1 VITTNIHGVKS
12 VRLVRIEYGDFVEHK
27 FVFET
32 GDGDVVISGFAPA
45 ALEVEILPTRS
56 TLIAN
61 VQGAA
66 P

>member
-1 VITTNIHGVKS
+1 VITANIHGVKA

-45 ALEVEILPTRS
+45 AMDVEILPTRS
-56 TLIAN
+56 TLIDST
-61 VQGAA
+61 GAA
-66 P
+66 S

>member
-1 VITTNIHGVKS
+1 MITANIHGVKA

-32 GDGDVVISGFAPA
+32 RDGDVVISGFAPA

-61 VQGAA
+61 IQKASS
-66 P
+66 